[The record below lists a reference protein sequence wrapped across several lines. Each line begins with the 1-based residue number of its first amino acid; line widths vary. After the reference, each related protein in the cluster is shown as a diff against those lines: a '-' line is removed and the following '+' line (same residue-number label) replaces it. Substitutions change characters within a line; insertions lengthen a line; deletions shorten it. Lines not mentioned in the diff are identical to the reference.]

1 MFRKNELELPMI
13 KDDLNRSIASFQ
25 QNAIKTFAAF
35 CIFDDQQ
42 VYSAHLAQKLKHL
55 ELEVIDENLSHSKA
69 DCENIIKEQFEM
81 VSRKIQTGSYLQ
93 TGGYEEYQED
103 YFESLQMYEACTEG
117 QEAKT
122 NVLLEYRK
130 QTENDRMQIL
140 NADNKLH
147 EEEKKIMQLKIQNQ
161 EEEARKEQALR
172 DIKELQKRSQEA
184 EQNYKDGLELYKREM
199 TQRANAEKEQL
210 RKRMEHAQKEN
221 ERLLRSGYA
230 EEAQKARTR
239 LGQLEKQLRQKD
251 DESNTR
257 YNQLEQ
263 RLEREMRERNAT
275 HQAQMNR
282 YVDDL
287 FICLY

>member
-1 MFRKNELELPMI
+1 MFRKNGLELPMNR
-13 KDDLNRSIASFQ
+13 DDLNTSISTFLQ
-25 QNAIKTFAAF
+25 EAIRTFAEF

-42 VYSAHLAQKLKHL
+42 VYSAQLAQELKQL
-55 ELEVIDENLSHSKA
+55 ELEVIDENLSRSKA
-69 DCENIIKEQFEM
+69 DCENFIQEQFESI
-81 VSRKIQTGSYLQ
+81 SRKIQTGSYLQ

-103 YFESLQMYEACTEG
+103 YFEALQMYEACAEG

-122 NVLLEYRK
+122 SVLLNYRK

-172 DIKELQKRSQEA
+172 DIEDLQQRSQEA

-221 ERLLRSGYA
+221 ERLLRNGYA
-230 EEAQKARTR
+230 EEAHKARTR

-251 DESNTR
+251 NESSTR
-257 YNQLEQ
+257 YSQLEQ
-263 RLEREMRERNAT
+263 RLEREMRERNAA

-287 FICLY
+287 IIDL